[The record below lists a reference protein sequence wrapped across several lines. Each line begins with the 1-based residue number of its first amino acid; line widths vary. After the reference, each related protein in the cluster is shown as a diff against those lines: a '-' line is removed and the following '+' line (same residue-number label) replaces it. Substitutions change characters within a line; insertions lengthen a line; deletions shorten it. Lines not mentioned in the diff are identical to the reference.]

1 MRLIALV
8 ESPNHVCCRY
18 RLAAFQPWLRQA
30 GHELELELMP
40 FPRSWYSWFTLP
52 GQLRGADAVILQRR
66 LLPHWQLAIL
76 RRAARKLI
84 YDLDDALF
92 LRDSYHPRGLE
103 SARLRRR
110 FENIAAKADLIV
122 AGNRYLADE
131 AILAGAKHAH
141 VVPTCVDP
149 ERYFLAKHNRFG
161 QRAQL
166 VWVGSASTLQG
177 LAAIRPVLEQIGQSV
192 PDVSLKLICDRFLA
206 LHHMTVV
213 NCPWD
218 EVHEPAALAS
228 ADIGISWL
236 PDDRW
241 SRGKCGLKVLQYMAS
256 GLPVVANPV
265 GVQSDLVRPGETGF
279 LAETSKQWVE
289 AVGRLARDPNLRMRM
304 GEAGRRRVEAEFS
317 VAVGARKWLDL
328 LDEPREGRKAA

>member
-8 ESPNHVCCRY
+8 ESKEHVCCRY

-30 GHELELELMP
+30 GHELELLP
-40 FPRSWYSWFTLP
+40 FPRSWWKWLTLP
-52 GQLRGADAVILQRR
+52 SQLREADAVILQRR
-66 LLPHWQLAIL
+66 LLPRWQLALL
-76 RRAARKLI
+76 RRATPKLI

-103 SARLRRR
+103 SKRRHAR
-110 FENIAAKADLIV
+110 FENLVAKADLV
-122 AGNRYLADE
+122 MAGNRYLADE
-131 AILAGAKHAH
+131 AILAGAKQAH
-141 VVPTCVDP
+141 IVPTCIDLQ
-149 ERYFLAKHNRFG
+149 RYFLAKHNRFG

-177 LAAIRPVLEQIGQSV
+177 IAAIRPILEQIGESI

-265 GVQSDLVRPGETGF
+265 GVQADLVRTGETGF
-279 LAETSKQWVE
+279 LVETPEQWVE
-289 AVGRLARDPNLRMRM
+289 AVGRLVRDPQLRMRM
-304 GEAGRRRVEAEFS
+304 GEAGRRRVEDEFS
-317 VAVGARKWLDL
+317 VAAGARKWLDL
-328 LDEPREGRKAA
+328 LDGPREGRKAA